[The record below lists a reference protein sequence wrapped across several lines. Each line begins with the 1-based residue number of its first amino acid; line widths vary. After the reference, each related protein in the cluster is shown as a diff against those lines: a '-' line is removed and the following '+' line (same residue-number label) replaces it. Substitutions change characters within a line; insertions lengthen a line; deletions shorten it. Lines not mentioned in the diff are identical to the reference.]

1 MIGASTGWYIG
12 LVLGIVVAA
21 VAAAIVITIVLLG
34 AGGSPRRRG
43 PLWTGV
49 EKVRA
54 QTDELAGVGRINDSG
69 VRILH
74 SARALRKVAVG
85 QMIAFAAFTNHDAW
99 AIALVIGLVV
109 ALAVAGLLIVLVR
122 TVGDIRKSVAAL
134 LDVAGK
140 VAGNTQNI
148 PQLEATAPVLGLIVE
163 EAVIQ
168 DGYMNALTD
177 GFGNGNGD
185 R

>member
-1 MIGASTGWYIG
+1 
-12 LVLGIVVAA
+12 
-21 VAAAIVITIVLLG
+21 
-34 AGGSPRRRG
+34 
-43 PLWTGV
+43 
-49 EKVRA
+49 
-54 QTDELAGVGRINDSG
+54 
-69 VRILH
+69 
-74 SARALRKVAVG
+74 
-85 QMIAFAAFTNHDAW
+85 MIAFATFTNHDAW
-99 AIALVIGLVV
+99 AVALVIGLVV
-109 ALAVAGLLIVLVR
+109 ALAVAGLLVVLVR

-177 GFGNGNGD
+177 GFGNGDGD